1 MRPAVKVCGVTDAI
15 FAAEAARL
23 GVDFEGVIFA
33 ARSPRRV
40 APAAAKEI
48 AAAARAARKDSPP
61 RIVGVFTREPPVE
74 DLLRIAAETGLDV
87 VQLHGDF
94 DSGDAAK
101 VKAAGFE
108 TWRLAGEGFEPGCED
123 AVLLDGRANGAVG
136 GTGTLADWSLVS
148 RFREAGKKVVLAG
161 GISAGNAASAA
172 ATGADVLDVNSSL
185 EISPGVKSVDKLAGF
200 LDGLSFSEN
209 DMISK
214 QPKTKRR
221 MPCA

>member
-1 MRPAVKVCGVTDAI
+1 MRPAVKVCGVTGAI

-48 AAAARAARKDSPP
+48 AAAARAARKDAPP
-61 RIVGVFTREPPVE
+61 RIVGVFTRETP
-74 DLLRIAAETGLDV
+74 I
-87 VQLHGDF
+87 
-94 DSGDAAK
+94 GDAAK

-161 GISAGNAASAA
+161 GISAENAASAA
-172 ATGADVLDVNSSL
+172 ATGADVLDVNSSV
-185 EISPGVKSVDKLAGF
+185 EDSPGVKSVEKLAGF
-200 LDGLSFSEN
+200 LAGLSFAEN

-214 QPKTKRR
+214 QPKSKRSV
-221 MPCA
+221 PCA

>member
-1 MRPAVKVCGVTDAI
+1 M
-15 FAAEAARL
+15 
-23 GVDFEGVIFA
+23 IFA

-61 RIVGVFTREPPVE
+61 RIVGVFTRETPVE
-74 DLLRIAAETGLDV
+74 DILRIAAETRLDV

-108 TWRLAGEGFEPGCED
+108 TWRLAGENFEPGCED

-172 ATGADVLDVNSSL
+172 ATGADVLDVNSSV
-185 EISPGVKSVDKLAGF
+185 EDSPGVKSVEKLAGF
-200 LDGLSFSEN
+200 LAGLSFAEN

-214 QPKTKRR
+214 QPKTKRSV
-221 MPCA
+221 PCA